1 VTGDQGDGAAVPP
14 SPVVRVVV
22 ADDQELIREGIASLL
37 GLQPGIAVVGTA
49 RDGAAAAE
57 LAAALAADVVL
68 MDVRMPGGDGTQA
81 TARIRR
87 ELPGC
92 QVVMLTTFDDE
103 EYVVQALQAGAAG
116 YLLKDL
122 PAAELAAAVRL
133 AHAGVAQFGAQAV
146 GRLATA
152 IARQSQPAQSQPAQ
166 FQAIPAEPVPAEPA
180 AAAPDGTV
188 TGQPGQPGQ
197 PGPVP
202 PGQLTARE
210 TDVLRLVARGA
221 TNREI
226 ASRLYLS
233 EGTVKNHLSRIL
245 TRLGLRDRTQAAI
258 YAHDHGLL

>member
-1 VTGDQGDGAAVPP
+1 MTGDQGCAAVPP
-14 SPVVRVVV
+14 PPVVRVLVV
-22 ADDQELIREGIASLL
+22 DDQELIREGIASLL

-49 RDGAAAAE
+49 RDGAAGAE
-57 LAAALAADVVL
+57 LAVALAADVVL
-68 MDVRMPGGDGTQA
+68 MDVRMPGGDGTEA
-81 TARIRR
+81 IALIRR

-103 EYVVQALQAGAAG
+103 EYVVQALRAGAAG

-133 AHAGVAQFGAQAV
+133 AHAGIAQFGAQAV
-146 GRLATA
+146 GRLAAA
-152 IARQSQPAQSQPAQ
+152 IARQGQSAPPPSV
-166 FQAIPAEPVPAEPA
+166 PAEPVSGR
-180 AAAPDGTV
+180 PDGTV
-188 TGQPGQPGQ
+188 PVQPGQPD
-197 PGPVP
+197 
-202 PGQLTARE
+202 QLTARE

-226 ASRLYLS
+226 ASRLFLS

-245 TRLGLRDRTQAAI
+245 ARLGLRDRTQAAI